1 MATVCRYGC
10 CSDGETEKMTAGGSG
25 CPVTEPPLLGGCGG
39 TKYGCCADGLTGRSD
54 MMGVNCDSTLN
65 KDTTAFESDPEDL
78 DMASVHPDTMI
89 WIISVVGLVV
99 AAVVIVVVAL
109 YVSPVTLVS
118 HVSHSSIPFYL
129 DVFTMWPD

>member
-1 MATVCRYGC
+1 
-10 CSDGETEKMTAGGSG
+10 
-25 CPVTEPPLLGGCGG
+25 
-39 TKYGCCADGLTGRSD
+39 

-78 DMASVHPDTMI
+78 AGKTAVHPDTMI

-118 HVSHSSIPFYL
+118 RVSHSSIPFYI

>member
-1 MATVCRYGC
+1 
-10 CSDGETEKMTAGGSG
+10 
-25 CPVTEPPLLGGCGG
+25 
-39 TKYGCCADGLTGRSD
+39 

-78 DMASVHPDTMI
+78 DWAGKTAVHPDTMI

-118 HVSHSSIPFYL
+118 HVSHSSTPFYL